1 MLVCWTLLCTIGP
14 PSVAC
19 TLWRTTVEEDPH
31 SVGAWD
37 IIVKGKIQQFYS
49 MVWPWWCNE
58 DWREKAE
65 KGGLLRDDTGPF
77 TSHCLSHIIFWWRL
91 YLFRFWLLHF
101 LLVPF
106 FPFFLFF
113 WFAFLLFLCH
123 MCWENN
129 SSGYNKRLCH
139 RKKTRR
145 RKKKWN
151 KRFGRMKKENV
162 EMGECFGRTGCSGAA
177 DYEKHQQT

>member
-1 MLVCWTLLCTIGP
+1 
-14 PSVAC
+14 
-19 TLWRTTVEEDPH
+19 
-31 SVGAWD
+31 
-37 IIVKGKIQQFYS
+37 
-49 MVWPWWCNE
+49 
-58 DWREKAE
+58 
-65 KGGLLRDDTGPF
+65 
-77 TSHCLSHIIFWWRL
+77 
-91 YLFRFWLLHF
+91 
-101 LLVPF
+101 
-106 FPFFLFF
+106 
-113 WFAFLLFLCH
+113 